1 MEGHM
6 NLNWKTVLWW
16 SVLGGFGLTVGAGI
30 ARLIYMILVAT
41 LAIDQILPWLAGAA
55 GGA

>member
-1 MEGHM
+1 MEGNM

-30 ARLIYMILVAT
+30 ARLLYMILVAT
-41 LAIDQILPWLAGAA
+41 LAIDQILPWLAGTTSS
-55 GGA
+55 

>member
-6 NLNWKTVLWW
+6 NLNSKTVLWW
-16 SVLGGFGLTVGAGI
+16 SVIAGFGLTVGAGI

-41 LAIDQILPWLAGAA
+41 LAIDQILPWLAGTT